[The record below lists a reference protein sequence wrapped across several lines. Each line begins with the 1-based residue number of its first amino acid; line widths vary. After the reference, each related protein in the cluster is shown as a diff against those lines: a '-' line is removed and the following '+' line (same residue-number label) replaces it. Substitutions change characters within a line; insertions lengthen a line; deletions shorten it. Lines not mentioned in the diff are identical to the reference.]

1 LQKHQLIQ
9 HWPIKLQTTAGEQA
23 VEGLFRIDE
32 TALNQLP
39 AEALLELRN
48 TGALLCAYCQLLSMQ
63 HLQTFGQLAAAHA
76 QADAKAQAAL
86 PTQNGELDLSFLN
99 GSETLKFF

>member
-1 LQKHQLIQ
+1 MHKHQLIQ
-9 HWPIKLQTTAGEQA
+9 PWPIKLQTTAGEQA

-32 TALNQLP
+32 AALNQLP
-39 AEALLELRN
+39 AEALIELRN

-63 HLQTFGQLAAAHA
+63 HLQTLGQLAAARA
-76 QADAKAQAAL
+76 QAQAAL
-86 PTQNGELDLSFLN
+86 LTQNGELDLSFLN